1 MNLPVF
7 PSHPECRDCGR
18 WELAPRNPGIPT
30 TTVGVPGRDA
40 LVVVMPSPGYYEH
53 LHNAPASGKPGR
65 LLRDILLAELS
76 TLCTIYLTC
85 LVRCG
90 VDQDTKSR
98 DFTSCFP
105 HHLADI
111 HAIWATQPPQIR
123 VLLLGADA
131 TVQFH
136 RLHLGIRMSH
146 KAAISSNGKPR
157 TILSRSVP
165 VFATLHPAAILRNNS
180 LIHTVEDHINLLT
193 AHVRGQAP
201 TPTDPDIQPPR
212 PPHH

>member
-18 WELAPRNPGIPT
+18 WELAPRNAGIPT

-105 HHLADI
+105 HHLTDI
-111 HAIWATQPPQIR
+111 HAIWR
-123 VLLLGADA
+123 
-131 TVQFH
+131 QF
-136 RLHLGIRMSH
+136 LEGMSH
-146 KAAISSNGKPR
+146 VAHRVPDVPPKHAGAGTLRRTAIV
-157 TILSRSVP
+157 VP
-165 VFATLHPAAILRNNS
+165 ERAIPS
-180 LIHTVEDHINLLT
+180 L
-193 AHVRGQAP
+193 A
-201 TPTDPDIQPPR
+201 
-212 PPHH
+212 